1 VSEDVRTALITGA
14 VGVAAIIAVRIAMGT
29 GFKAY
34 LARVRD
40 HRSPG
45 ELAGQRTRFVIL
57 RRLVT
62 AILLAIVVWSI
73 LEVFPAT
80 DALARSLL
88 ASTAVVTIF
97 IGIALTGPLSNMGSG
112 MLLGWSQSV
121 RLGDR
126 VTIADVT
133 GTVVEISLM
142 QTVLA
147 TDEGRRVFV
156 PNSQMASSI
165 VTNRSI
171 DDPRR
176 VVTVR
181 LPLRLGAS
189 IDTARQTVLGA
200 VEDFAEDTVGS
211 RAKLVVDELT
221 ESAAWLALSV
231 RLPEGREVTAVA
243 AELRERALVA
253 LAREQLLPGT

>member
-1 VSEDVRTALITGA
+1 MRTAIITGA
-14 VGVAAIIAVRIAMGT
+14 VGLAVILAVRVAMDAA
-29 GFKAY
+29 FKHY
-34 LARVRD
+34 LTRVGDR
-40 HRSPG
+40 RTAG

-62 AILLAIVVWSI
+62 AIMVAIVGWSV
-73 LEVFPAT
+73 LQVFPAT

-97 IGIALTGPLSNMGSG
+97 LGIALTGPLSNVGSG
-112 MLLGWSQSV
+112 VLLGWSQSV

-126 VTIADVT
+126 VTISDVT
-133 GTVVEISLM
+133 GTVVEITLM
-142 QTVLA
+142 QTVLV

-181 LPLRLGAS
+181 LPMPIGTPV
-189 IDTARQTVLGA
+189 DHARSTVLASVADFGDGA
-200 VEDFAEDTVGS
+200 GAAAEV
-211 RAKLVVDELT
+211 AVDDVT
-221 ESAAWLALSV
+221 ESTVWLALSV
-231 RLPEGREVTAVA
+231 GLPPGSEVAPAA
-243 AELRERALVA
+243 AELRELALGA
-253 LAREQLLPGT
+253 LARGQLLPGA

>member
-1 VSEDVRTALITGA
+1 VSEKLRNALITGA
-14 VGVAAIIAVRIAMGT
+14 VGVAVIVVVRLVMTAAFRG
-29 GFKAY
+29 Y
-34 LARVRD
+34 LARARD
-40 HRSPG
+40 RRTPG

-62 AILLAIVVWSI
+62 GILLAIVVWSV
-73 LEVFPAT
+73 LQVFPAT

-88 ASTAVVTIF
+88 ASTAVITIF
-97 IGIALTGPLSNMGSG
+97 IGIALTGPLSNAGSG
-112 MLLGWSQSV
+112 VLLGWSQSV

-133 GTVVEISLM
+133 GTVAEITLM
-142 QTVLA
+142 QTVLV

-176 VVTVR
+176 VVSVR
-181 LPLRLGAS
+181 LPLRIECSVDDAREALLGALEG
-189 IDTARQTVLGA
+189 IDHGRSATEARVTVDD
-200 VEDFAEDTVGS
+200 V
-211 RAKLVVDELT
+211 T
-221 ESAAWLALSV
+221 ESATWLSLSM
-231 RLPEGREVTAVA
+231 RLPPGSEVAPVA
-243 AELRERALVA
+243 AELRERALAA
-253 LAREQLLPGT
+253 LAREQLLPRA

>member
-14 VGVAAIIAVRIAMGT
+14 VGAAAIIAVRLAMQAA
-29 GFKAY
+29 FKGY

-40 HRSPG
+40 RRTPG

-57 RRLVT
+57 KRLVT
-62 AILLAIVVWSI
+62 AILVAIVGWSI
-73 LEVFPAT
+73 LQVFPAT

-88 ASTAVVTIF
+88 ASTAVITIF
-97 IGIALTGPLSNMGSG
+97 LGIALTAPLSNMGSG

-126 VTIADVT
+126 VTISDVT
-133 GTVVEISLM
+133 GTVVEITLM
-142 QTVLA
+142 QTVLV

-181 LPLRLGAS
+181 LPLRLGTP
-189 IDTARQTVLGA
+189 IDEARQTVLAA
-200 VEDFAEDTVGS
+200 VEDFGDGAGS
-211 RAKLVVDELT
+211 RAKLIVDELT
-221 ESAAWLALSV
+221 ESTVWLTLSI
-231 RLPEGREVTAVA
+231 RLPEGREVGSVA
-243 AELRERALVA
+243 AELRELA
-253 LAREQLLPGT
+253 LAALTREQLLPGA